1 MLVIGSPSVCV
12 CFLVSMVN
20 GEVIWKWNC
29 ESYSFKRFKWYLHY
43 ENWYSWW
50 TESDWQIIWWLIC
63 VIVLISSSHDYDD
76 FLQAMWV
83 FHTSC
88 IFLINI
94 YDDDVYTTAYTPIYS
109 VPFHGTNPH
118 LRMWAAFSQNI
129 GLGAQFQVWQ
139 WFFGHAVLY
148 PLSWWVL
155 MFRGCDVW
163 CWFHGIVYIW

>member
-1 MLVIGSPSVCV
+1 
-12 CFLVSMVN
+12 MVN

-29 ESYSFKRFKWYLHY
+29 ESYSFERFKWYLHY

-50 TESDWQIIWWLIC
+50 TKSDWQIIWWLTC

-76 FLQAMWV
+76 FLRAMWV

-109 VPFHGTNPH
+109 VPFHGTDPH
-118 LRMWAAFSQNI
+118 LRMWAAFSRKVGSGEGYLWKPRWFVLNWIKMAQRVSL
-129 GLGAQFQVWQ
+129 GLLVALSTVWHLGMRF
-139 WFFGHAVLY
+139 WGVTNLVLE
-148 PLSWWVL
+148 PKV
-155 MFRGCDVW
+155 
-163 CWFHGIVYIW
+163 

>member
-1 MLVIGSPSVCV
+1 
-12 CFLVSMVN
+12 MVN

-50 TESDWQIIWWLIC
+50 TESDWQIIWWLTC

-76 FLQAMWV
+76 FLRAMWV

-109 VPFHGTNPH
+109 VPFHGTDPH
-118 LRMWAAFSQNI
+118 LRMWAAFSQNVGYFRCSVP
-129 GLGAQFQVWQ
+129 GLTVILRAHCSISSVVVSPHVPRTWCLML
-139 WFFGHAVLY
+139 VSRNYLY
-148 PLSWWVL
+148 L
-155 MFRGCDVW
+155 
-163 CWFHGIVYIW
+163 ITEYE